1 MLAVQIVD
9 LIQHSA
15 PILQLPP
22 TVTNVRETTLV
33 TDSRL
38 VYTIA
43 SKRLGVGVPFLIF
56 LKSFEVLLYE
66 IMSWIV
72 FYPRTL
78 WRSVRHPL
86 KMMKRSDSELQLP
99 PAEQFRD
106 IISPPIFLLLTV
118 IATYGF
124 EVAVVGSN
132 PLIDNGIGL
141 AGLIQD
147 NTSLILFRLINFA
160 SLPMI
165 AATLGIAAKRQPL
178 DRGTLQPLFYGQ
190 CFVTTPVVLLCT
202 FAATLSRLP
211 NPILDDVAFALLA
224 VATVFYVSVETAW
237 FAEESGR
244 SRLRGF
250 AWAMASFVGSLIVLA
265 LSVVAFAGE

>member
-1 MLAVQIVD
+1 VLAVQIVD
-9 LIQHSA
+9 LIQHRT

-33 TDSRL
+33 TVSRL
-38 VYTIA
+38 GYTIA

-78 WRSVRHPL
+78 WRAVRHPL
-86 KMMKRSDSELQLP
+86 RMMKRSETELKLQ
-99 PAEQFRD
+99 PADQFRD

-118 IATYGF
+118 IAAYGF
-124 EVAVVGSN
+124 EVGVVGSN

-160 SLPMI
+160 SLPMV
-165 AATLGIAAKRQPL
+165 AAALGIAAKRQPL

-190 CFVTTPVVLLCT
+190 CFATTPVVLLCT
-202 FAATLSRLP
+202 VAATLSRLP
-211 NPILDDVAFALLA
+211 NPMLDYLAFALLG
-224 VATVFYVSVETAW
+224 VAAIFYLGVETAW
-237 FAEESGR
+237 FATESGR
-244 SRLRGF
+244 SKFGGF
-250 AWAMASFVGSLIVLA
+250 RWAITAFLCSLVVLL
-265 LSVVAFAGE
+265 LSVIAFAGE